1 MQNATKKKLI
11 APSAERKN
19 MSANIHIRLSEEKK
33 KELTKQAQKEGLSLN
48 AFMLAAANDRIV
60 KMKGE

>member
-1 MQNATKKKLI
+1 
-11 APSAERKN
+11 

-60 KMKGE
+60 TEIRIFHRKIRA

>member
-1 MQNATKKKLI
+1 
-11 APSAERKN
+11 

-48 AFMLAAANDRIV
+48 AFMLAAAYDRIV